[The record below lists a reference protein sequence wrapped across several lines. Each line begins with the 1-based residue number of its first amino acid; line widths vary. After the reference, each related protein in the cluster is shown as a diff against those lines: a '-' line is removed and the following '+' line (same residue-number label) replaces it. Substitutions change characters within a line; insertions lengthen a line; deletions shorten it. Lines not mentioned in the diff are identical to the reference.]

1 MPRFTISNLLV
12 FVTAICVILCAW
24 QISVCRGLLEEK
36 SKRLAYLESRRRLT
50 DLSIE
55 LLTSFDN
62 SNKQDREDFLVVQW
76 LLNILPASP
85 RPGTSPQDDENILA
99 ASFATQ
105 FQLVAFGEDKEFEL
119 LTLNYNSLRV
129 PGSGG
134 TALVLFQRGK
144 VVDRVVRYASTRDES
159 SRDISIADINS
170 DGKPDVTIDILPGI
184 WYDQSGN
191 LRATYKTTDTGF
203 SRVENLNTK
212 KAKTRKDQKKA
223 NSGSQQNDSSGA
235 QLNSR

>member
-12 FVTAICVILCAW
+12 FVTAICVVLCAW
-24 QISVCRGLLEEK
+24 QISVCRGLLEKK
-36 SKRLAYLESRRRLT
+36 SERLAYLESRRRLT

-105 FQLVAFGEDKEFEL
+105 FQLVAFGEDEEFEL

-144 VVDRVVRYASTRDES
+144 VVDRVVRCGCARDEIS
-159 SRDISIADINS
+159 HDISITDINS
-170 DGKPDVTIDILPGI
+170 DEKPDVTIDISPGI
-184 WYDQSGN
+184 WHEQPGN
-191 LRATYKTTDTGF
+191 FRATYQTTDKGF
-203 SRVENLNTK
+203 SRVENLKTEK
-212 KAKTRKDQKKA
+212 VKTRKDPKK
-223 NSGSQQNDSSGA
+223 S
-235 QLNSR
+235 